1 LKVLTLGLNKLD
13 DKSFKKPL
21 FEEMTQMLELRIYG
35 NPGITQIP
43 EDVYKLQS
51 LERLFMG
58 NNSITSVQDSMT
70 YVTYVINNFLEKKGG
85 KKKRVP
91 NVIYPQIVR

>member
-70 YVTYVINNFLEKKGG
+70 YVTYVINNFLG
-85 KKKRVP
+85 KKSVP